1 MKNIILIVFLLF
13 VSVGAQTKDPYA
25 ILNNVKKGSEKVKD
39 YQADVKIK
47 LDISFIKAPESEAKI
62 YYKAPDKMHI
72 ESKTFAL
79 LPKEGMDF
87 SPATFLKGSYTAIYV
102 KEDVIDGV
110 KASIVK
116 IIPSDE
122 KSNVILSTLWIDQHT
137 NTIRRVETTAKVN
150 GTFVIELKYD
160 GKNGYNLPSSLI
172 FTFNADRMR
181 LPKSFS
187 GSNSESSKTKE
198 SGNRQ
203 GKVYIKYNNYI
214 VNKGISDKVFEK
226 KK

>member
-1 MKNIILIVFLLF
+1 MKKIIIIIFLLL
-13 VSVGAQTKDPYA
+13 VTAGAQTKDPYA
-25 ILNNVKKGSEKVKD
+25 ILNNVKKASERVKD

-47 LDISFIKAPESEAKI
+47 LDISFIKVPDSEAKI

-87 SPATFLKGSYTAIYV
+87 SPAAFLKGSYTAIYV
-102 KEDVIDGV
+102 KEDVTDGV
-110 KASIVK
+110 KASVVK

-160 GKNGYNLPSSLI
+160 GKNGYNLPSSLV
-172 FTFNADRMR
+172 FTFNADRIR
-181 LPKSFS
+181 LPKSFNS
-187 GSNSESSKTKE
+187 NNSETSKSKE
-198 SGNRQ
+198 TGSRQ
-203 GKVYIKYNNYI
+203 GKVYIKYNNYV
-214 VNKGISDKVFEK
+214 VNKGISDNIFEK

>member
-1 MKNIILIVFLLF
+1 MKKIITLVFLLI
-13 VSVGAQTKDPYA
+13 VSIGAQTKDPYA
-25 ILNNVKKGSEKVKD
+25 ILNNVKKASERVKD

-47 LDISFIKAPESEAKI
+47 LDIPFIKAPDSDAKI

-87 SPATFLKGSYTAIYV
+87 SPTAFLKGNYTAIYV
-102 KEDVIDGV
+102 KEDIIDGA
-110 KASIVK
+110 KACIVK
-116 IIPSDE
+116 IIPGDE
-122 KSNVILSTLWIDQHT
+122 KSNVILSTLWIDRQT

-160 GKNGYNLPSSLI
+160 GKNGYNLPSNLI
-172 FTFNADRMR
+172 FAFNADRMR
-181 LPKSFS
+181 MPKSFS
-187 GSNSESSKTKE
+187 GNNSETTKTKE
-198 SGNRQ
+198 SGSRQ

-214 VNKGISDKVFEK
+214 INKGIPDKIFEK